1 MLKYNKIINRSLKK
15 KYSQSTILNKNFLK
29 EYKKQRSSLIR
40 SASQQK
46 HHIHILNKKFDPTYE
61 MLKKKIIFGI
71 TKKDEKEIIIFYKKF
86 EINLKLKKNY
96 DRNYK
101 KLSNLET
108 KYDTYIFLG
117 LLVAKSKNL
126 NFYHKINCI
135 LKIVDK
141 LSTKLKNINK
151 DNLILFIALLL
162 IEKKLIKK
170 II

>member
-15 KYSQSTILNKNFLK
+15 KYSKSTIFNKNFLE
-29 EYKKQRSSLIR
+29 EYKKQRLSLIR

-46 HHIHILNKKFDPTYE
+46 HHINILNKKFDPTYE

-71 TKKDEKEIIIFYKKF
+71 TKKDEKEIVIFYKKF

-117 LLVAKSKNL
+117 LLVAKCKNL
-126 NFYHKINCI
+126 NFYQKINCI

-141 LSTKLKNINK
+141 LSTKLRNINK